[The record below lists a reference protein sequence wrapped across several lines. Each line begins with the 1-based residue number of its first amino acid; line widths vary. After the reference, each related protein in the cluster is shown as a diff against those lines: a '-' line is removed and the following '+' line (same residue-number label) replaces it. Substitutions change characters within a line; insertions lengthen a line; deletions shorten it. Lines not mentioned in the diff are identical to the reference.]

1 MSGLSEILRPDSFED
16 FVGQE
21 HLFGA
26 GALLRVAIEQDN
38 LFSAILYG
46 PPGCGKSSVA
56 RLIGKYTTYEV
67 VHLNGAFLKV
77 DEVKRW
83 EEYAYNFRGIRKVVL
98 FVDEIHRLNKKQ
110 QDVFLPGVETG
121 TYVLIGTTTESPQH
135 MINPALLSRCRVLRF
150 KKLSPEDLTKILERA
165 IRYVGVGVEENV
177 LSFIVENANG
187 DARFALSTYELLVNI
202 AKVKNKQVVDSE
214 ILQLYAGEDYFK
226 YTATEHY
233 NLASAFIKSI
243 RGSDPDAALYYMARM
258 INGGEDPRFIAR
270 RLVILASEDIGLA
283 DPFALVLAVA
293 TMQAV
298 EMVGMP
304 ECLLN
309 LAECVIYLSLAPK
322 SNSSYLAIN
331 RAMEAAKETMNVP
344 VPKHLLNVEGS
355 GYRYPHD
362 YGGFVRQEYL
372 PEELRNQRFYL
383 PKNISKEGKIW
394 EVYRKIWPDRFEK

>member
-1 MSGLSEILRPDSFED
+1 MSGLSEILRPESFEN

-26 GALLRVAIEQDN
+26 GALLRLAIEQDN

-56 RLIGKYTTYEV
+56 RIIKKYTSYEV

-77 DEVKRW
+77 EEVKKW
-83 EEYAYNFRGIRKVVL
+83 EEYAYSFRGIKKILL

-110 QDVFLPGVETG
+110 QDVFLPGIETG

-135 MINPALLSRCRVLRF
+135 TINPALLSRCRVLRF
-150 KKLSPEDLTKILERA
+150 KKLSNEELRA
-165 IRYVGVGVEENV
+165 VISRAVGYLNVEIDENV
-177 LSFIVENANG
+177 LKYILENANG
-187 DARFALSTYELLVNI
+187 DARFALSTYELLANI
-202 AKVKNKQVVDSE
+202 AKVKGKQVIDVE
-214 ILQLYAGEDYFK
+214 ILQLYAGEEYFK
-226 YTATEHY
+226 YADSEHY
-233 NLASAFIKSI
+233 NLASAFIKSV

-258 INGGEDPRFIAR
+258 LNGGEDPRFIAR

-304 ECLLN
+304 ECILN

-331 RAMEAAKETMNVP
+331 RAKDIARKTMTLP
-344 VPKHLLNVEGS
+344 VPKYLRNVEDS
-355 GYRYPHD
+355 TYKYPHD
-362 YGGFVRQEYL
+362 YGGFVNQDYL
-372 PEELRNQRFYL
+372 PEELRTQRFYL
-383 PKNISKEGKIW
+383 PKEISKERKIA
-394 EVYRKIWPDRFEK
+394 EIYKKIWPDRVEG